1 MNRFYHLAYTV
12 IKPLIWLFFPH
23 RVVGLENLPE
33 DGALLCAN
41 HVSAWD
47 PFLIAVSL
55 PVDSRLVVMAKDE
68 LFHIPVIGFLLR
80 KLGIFPVKRGG
91 NDLGAMKTAIRSL
104 NEGKRLLV
112 FPEGTRVDSE
122 GEVEA
127 KGGVAVMATRTKT
140 PMVPVYCGDKHKFLR
155 RTTIVF
161 GEPYTPVIAGRR
173 ATAEES
179 RQAAEEILRRIYALD
194 EVNGWKK

>member
-1 MNRFYHLAYTV
+1 MTDFYRIVYRLVAP
-12 IKPLIWLFFPH
+12 IIRLLFPH

-68 LFHIPVIGFLLR
+68 LFHIPVVGFLLR

-127 KGGVAVMATRTKT
+127 KGGVAVMATRTRT
-140 PMVPVYCGDKHKFLR
+140 PMVPVYCGEKHKFLR

-161 GEPYTPVIAGRR
+161 GEPYSPVIAGRR

-179 RQAAEEILRRIYALD
+179 RHAAEEILRRIYALD